1 MSDPSRGRVTI
12 TLGRSGHVVKR
23 DASAVD
29 VSSFSSIHSAGTK
42 RSVRDRIGSNADS
55 SGWHGNGHSGNKRH
69 RGDVSMQN
77 GLDGNDLRLKLM
89 RKSALGQADSNGS
102 KRHMDLREKLS
113 KASHP
118 LANTYN
124 SKQHGPDSRETS
136 LRQIPSARSSDKLL
150 RMESM
155 RSSYSPWTL
164 DHIRRRSPDGFPSTS
179 RGISPQRDVQD
190 LHRRP
195 VSRTYDGVRS
205 VSYVG
210 RDVLETSRPPIST
223 PQSFMSRSTMSTL
236 PPVTVK
242 PVASHPGQLPPS
254 GSVAQRPSYVILE
267 FNRYFELCN
276 LLIVTVL
283 KPCFCQGQPFSLQ
296 LVFPPSFVGL
306 GVHFSGQFPC
316 YCLSV
321 FLFPVHRI
329 CGIMRLSQTVLLYQ
343 ELLRKT
349 DAEQRLSSN
358 SAGCQGCPA
367 MVQVVEPIR
376 QQRRGVA
383 ANGNDGHE
391 ISHDK
396 WCYSCNSTGSVM
408 ASRTAGR
415 GAVISD
421 ELSGLEKLMGDEQVQ
436 VQQSHQTVDG
446 LLHALGLQKYA
457 ILFKAEEVD
466 MTALKQMGEN
476 DLKELGIPMGPRK
489 KILLA
494 VLPRTKRQQ

>member
-1 MSDPSRGRVTI
+1 M
-12 TLGRSGHVVKR
+12 
-23 DASAVD
+23 A
-29 VSSFSSIHSAGTK
+29 VSSFDSEFTTLASLSYSMVFVFLILFLLIHFCGH
-42 RSVRDRIGSNADS
+42 IGKD
-55 SGWHGNGHSGNKRH
+55 
-69 RGDVSMQN
+69 
-77 GLDGNDLRLKLM
+77 DLRLKLM

-254 GSVAQRPSYVILE
+254 GSVAQRPSYVVSITYLLAS
-267 FNRYFELCN
+267 RYPFS
-276 LLIVTVL
+276 
-283 KPCFCQGQPFSLQ
+283 QPFL
-296 LVFPPSFVGL
+296 LV
-306 GVHFSGQFPC
+306 
-316 YCLSV
+316 Y
-321 FLFPVHRI
+321 
-329 CGIMRLSQTVLLYQ
+329 
-343 ELLRKT
+343 
-349 DAEQRLSSN
+349 
-358 SAGCQGCPA
+358 
-367 MVQVVEPIR
+367 
-376 QQRRGVA
+376 
-383 ANGNDGHE
+383 
-391 ISHDK
+391 
-396 WCYSCNSTGSVM
+396 
-408 ASRTAGR
+408 
-415 GAVISD
+415 
-421 ELSGLEKLMGDEQVQ
+421 LEKIFLRPSVGYP
-436 VQQSHQTVDG
+436 S
-446 LLHALGLQKYA
+446 
-457 ILFKAEEVD
+457 
-466 MTALKQMGEN
+466 
-476 DLKELGIPMGPRK
+476 
-489 KILLA
+489 
-494 VLPRTKRQQ
+494 

>member
-1 MSDPSRGRVTI
+1 MCCNLKDSTKLNTKRSPQDYPSWTFKQGCLQSVHLNPNSNRGGDVFFSASASSRGNGIRVRVTVRVSVIVMSDPSRGRVTI

-254 GSVAQRPSYVILE
+254 GSVAQRPSYV
-267 FNRYFELCN
+267 
-276 LLIVTVL
+276 
-283 KPCFCQGQPFSLQ
+283 
-296 LVFPPSFVGL
+296 
-306 GVHFSGQFPC
+306 
-316 YCLSV
+316 
-321 FLFPVHRI
+321 
-329 CGIMRLSQTVLLYQ
+329 
-343 ELLRKT
+343 
-349 DAEQRLSSN
+349 
-358 SAGCQGCPA
+358 
-367 MVQVVEPIR
+367 
-376 QQRRGVA
+376 
-383 ANGNDGHE
+383 
-391 ISHDK
+391 
-396 WCYSCNSTGSVM
+396 
-408 ASRTAGR
+408 
-415 GAVISD
+415 
-421 ELSGLEKLMGDEQVQ
+421 GDEQVQ

>member
-23 DASAVD
+23 DVSAAD
-29 VSSFSSIHSAGTK
+29 VSSFSSLHSAGTK
-42 RSVRDRIGSNADS
+42 RSVRDRIGSNADN
-55 SGWHGNGHSGNKRH
+55 SGWYGNGHSGNKRH

-89 RKSALGQADSNGS
+89 RKSASRQTDSNGN

-118 LANTYN
+118 LTNSYN
-124 SKQHGPDSRETS
+124 SKQHGPESRETS
-136 LRQIPSARSSDKLL
+136 LLRQIPSARSSDDLL
-150 RMESM
+150 RMKSM

-195 VSRTYDGVRS
+195 VSRTYDGVSS

-210 RDVLETSRPPIST
+210 RDVLETSRPPVSA

-236 PPVTVK
+236 PPVTAK

-254 GSVAQRPSYVILE
+254 GSVAQRSSYV
-267 FNRYFELCN
+267 
-276 LLIVTVL
+276 
-283 KPCFCQGQPFSLQ
+283 
-296 LVFPPSFVGL
+296 
-306 GVHFSGQFPC
+306 
-316 YCLSV
+316 
-321 FLFPVHRI
+321 
-329 CGIMRLSQTVLLYQ
+329 
-343 ELLRKT
+343 
-349 DAEQRLSSN
+349 
-358 SAGCQGCPA
+358 
-367 MVQVVEPIR
+367 
-376 QQRRGVA
+376 
-383 ANGNDGHE
+383 
-391 ISHDK
+391 
-396 WCYSCNSTGSVM
+396 
-408 ASRTAGR
+408 
-415 GAVISD
+415 
-421 ELSGLEKLMGDEQVQ
+421 GDEQVQ

-494 VLPRTKRQQ
+494 LLPRTKRQQ